1 MSKEVITSEPKST
14 LPYEKDEIILYLNN
28 DADKWGVLPYDI
40 ANIMYR
46 GFTAF
51 DCVTSLDEYSMLSVF
66 AKEDA
71 DEPYI
76 RFITLS
82 KFSKYKTA
90 SPDDNIAKAIDYDI
104 DRNRWE
110 LSKANIKLVSKLI

>member
-40 ANIMYR
+40 ANIMYK
-46 GFTAF
+46 GFIAF

-66 AKEDA
+66 AKEDV

-90 SPDDNIAKAIDYDI
+90 NPDDNIAKAIDYDI